1 VENSKNSDGVESAAC
16 FAAGLEVIKYFKRF
30 VLSPYV
36 DYCTGYSWFYLRNR
50 LRVLFS
56 KPETGFLKVCNMV

>member
-36 DYCTGYSWFYLRNR
+36 DYCTGYSG
-50 LRVLFS
+50 
-56 KPETGFLKVCNMV
+56 PIHGFTCGINCGYYFPSRKQAF